1 MSLTVFNNG
10 KTLIDLDEVRMIN
23 GSLVIFKGDQKTY
36 DIGEEAADAVHQ
48 MFSSSSR
55 EPQPTPRDK
64 SKESQPSD
72 PSPSSREQT
81 AS

>member
-1 MSLTVFNNG
+1 MSLTVLNNG

-23 GSLVIFKGDQKTY
+23 GSLVIFKGDQKMY

-55 EPQPTPRDK
+55 EPQPT
-64 SKESQPSD
+64 QPVCKTRGTVCKTRRAF
-72 PSPSSREQT
+72 PT
-81 AS
+81 HK